1 MYVSSKCTGCK
12 GNDTGPEFRN
22 LRGDLEL
29 DSGEYTVFGYKE
41 VSGLGQV

>member
-1 MYVSSKCTGCK
+1 MYVGSKCTECK
-12 GNDTGPEFRN
+12 GSSTGLEFRN

-29 DSGEYTVFGYKE
+29 DSGEYILLRYKE